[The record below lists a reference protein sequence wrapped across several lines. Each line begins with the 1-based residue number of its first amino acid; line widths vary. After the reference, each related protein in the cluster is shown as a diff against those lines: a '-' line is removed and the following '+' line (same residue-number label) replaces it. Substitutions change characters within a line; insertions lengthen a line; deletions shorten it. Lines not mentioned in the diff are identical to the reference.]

1 MRGSLCACVCPAA
14 VRADPAY
21 LLPWVSLAPAILDL
35 QPGGEASLGEAGD
48 LLKHATP
55 LGKEIASVLRFPL
68 CPAAVVYRLR
78 LCA

>member
-1 MRGSLCACVCPAA
+1 MCPAT

-35 QPGGEASLGEAGD
+35 HPGGEASLGEAGD

-55 LGKEIASVLRFPL
+55 LVKEIASVLRFPL
-68 CPAAVVYRLR
+68 CPAAVMYRLQ